1 MGSFDGA
8 KICELA
14 GLCIQSN
21 PENILCK
28 TNFGLHRNDGLII
41 LRTLMT
47 SK

>member
-21 PENILCK
+21 LGNILRK

-41 LRTLMT
+41 FRNLND
-47 SK
+47 